1 LGWQAL
7 EDGVEDCLRM
17 SAPYNNLGNL
27 ARLLGI
33 IPATETELLEARTR
47 ANEAE
52 MALIDAQILE
62 WLAQYEGEIQ

>member
-1 LGWQAL
+1 
-7 EDGVEDCLRM
+7 M